1 VAAAITFDQ
10 LQQLPITR
18 YQEIRNQLPHGALL
32 FAAGTYTISRL
43 IQQFTRS
50 PWSHV
55 GIVFSSKSL
64 QRVLLLESV
73 EDMGVRFAPVSKY
86 LDDYENGKPYRGN
99 LVIAQAANVDEAL
112 ERRIAS
118 FGIDQLTKPYD
129 KEEIAEIAVR
139 IALRKGRRDDSGRKF
154 ICSELV
160 QACYA
165 SGGYEFPADA
175 GGFISPQDI
184 WADSRVALRWRIQ

>member
-1 VAAAITFDQ
+1 M
-10 LQQLPITR
+10 PITA
-18 YQEIRNQLPHGALL
+18 YEDIRDQIPHGALL
-32 FAAGTYTISRL
+32 FAAGTYAISEL
-43 IQQFTRS
+43 IQRFTQS

-55 GIVFSSKSL
+55 GIIFSANNL

-86 LDDYENGKPYRGN
+86 LDDYEDGQPYRGN
-99 LVIAQAANVDEAL
+99 LVIAQAEDVDQTL
-112 ERRIAS
+112 ERQVAS

-139 IALRKGRRDDSGRKF
+139 IALKAGRKADSGRKY

-160 QACYA
+160 QACFA
-165 SGGYEFPADA
+165 SAGYVFPTDD
-175 GGFISPQDI
+175 GGFISPEDI
-184 WADSRVALRWRIQ
+184 WTDPRVEVRWRIQ